1 MDLTVKHVR
10 KRMGQYQESLSGIFN
25 NNEAASSSHS
35 SSSPSVGASQ
45 SGQHKRFVAMPYPTN
60 HDGSY
65 NREAKCSAE
74 VKAKF
79 DQLNSFSG
87 KEHTA
92 QLELIVKKHTPEYDK
107 FNFDVLRVAL
117 GQLQSDYRTEYF
129 NSIFP
134 GIVSMAKKLPDKFG
148 NRPLVFLTA
157 GRCLELKR
165 KEIACLLANAYLC
178 TFPNRDSRAS
188 KLPTVNFITLFSGQ
202 LGRDKRES
210 AKVEK
215 LKCLFAYF
223 HKAKEFEKS
232 PEGEEIVSFTKVA
245 SDVRPDWKNSRKT
258 MKNFFVEA
266 LDKKIEDSIGIQVDF
281 ANKLIG
287 GGVIGRGCLQEEI
300 RFITCPELIVAR
312 LFTEQLKDNEALV
325 ITNFWQYADHSG
337 YQDDFKCLRPFS
349 GSNNVKRTL
358 VAIDATDFSNSSGS
372 KTGGWQ
378 SEDNTSRQY
387 SKPAIDRELN
397 KAYAGFL
404 CQELSP
410 NFHIATG
417 NWGGGSFKGDPLLK
431 AMIQHVAA
439 SEAERDLYY
448 FPYHDYSLKK
458 MLESSVLATR
468 GKSTVGEAYRELLS
482 YAKEKSFRSKH

>member
-1 MDLTVKHVR
+1 MHLTRNGKKPAPGHVMNR
-10 KRMGQYQESLSGIFN
+10 ESLPGILDT
-25 NNEAASSSHS
+25 SDSHS
-35 SSSPSVGASQ
+35 SSTRSPSVGASQ
-45 SGQHKRFVAMPYPTN
+45 SGQHKRFVTMPYPTD
-60 HDGSY
+60 HAGYY
-65 NREAKCSAE
+65 NRKAKCSAE

-92 QLELIVKKHTPEYDK
+92 QLEQIVKKHTPEYEK
-107 FNFDVLRVAL
+107 FNFDVLRQAIGDL
-117 GQLQSDYRTEYF
+117 RSDYRTEYF

-134 GIVSMAKKLPDKFG
+134 GIVSMAKNLPEKFG
-148 NRPLVFLTA
+148 NRPLEFLTA
-157 GRCLELKR
+157 GHCLELKR

-202 LGRDKRES
+202 LGMDKRES

-232 PEGEEIVSFTKVA
+232 REGEEIVSFTKVA
-245 SDVRPDWKNSRKT
+245 SDVSPDWQNSRKP
-258 MKNFFVEA
+258 MKNFYVEA
-266 LDKKIEDSIGIQVDF
+266 LDKKIEDSKGIQVDF

-337 YQDDFKCLRPFS
+337 YQDDFKCLRPFT

-358 VAIDATDFSNSSGS
+358 VAIDATDFSNSSVS
-372 KTGGWQ
+372 KIGWQ

-404 CQELSP
+404 CQELDQCL
-410 NFHIATG
+410 HIATG

-439 SEAERDLYY
+439 SEAERELYY

-458 MLESSVLATR
+458 MLESSALATK
-468 GKSTVGEAYRELLS
+468 GKRTVGKAYKELLK
-482 YAKEKSFRSKH
+482 YANERSFRSKH